1 MTKKIHYH
9 FLYKTT
15 NLINNKYYY
24 GVHSTKNLT
33 DGYLGSGKYLKRS
46 INKYGQENFKIE
58 IIQFFN
64 DRESLLEKEKEI
76 VNENTLLDEN
86 CMNLRPG
93 GFGGFS
99 SKEQSKNAKKSNEKQ
114 KWLKE
119 NDIEWFK
126 KCCENKKKSLLN
138 QYKNGTREKL
148 YFYDWKGKKH
158 LEESKRKIGEKNSI
172 NQKGEKNS
180 QFGTCWIINENE
192 KKCIKI
198 NNDILDDYLSKGWK
212 KGRKMNW

>member
-1 MTKKIHYH
+1 MTKKSSYH

-15 NLINNKYYY
+15 NLINNKYYF
-24 GVHSTKNLT
+24 GAHSTKKLN
-33 DGYLGSGKYLKRS
+33 DQYLGSGKYLKRS
-46 INKYGQENFKIE
+46 INKYGKENFKIE
-58 IIQFFN
+58 IIEFFQN
-64 DRESLLEKEKEI
+64 REELMEREKEI
-76 VNENTLLDEN
+76 INETVLLDDM

-99 SKEQSKNAKKSNEKQ
+99 SKEQIENAKKSNAKQ

-119 NDIEWFK
+119 NDSEWFK
-126 KCCENKKKSLLN
+126 RICENKKKSLLK
-138 QYKNGTREKL
+138 QYENGREKF
-148 YFYDWKGKKH
+148 YFFDWNGKTHTNEAKI
-158 LEESKRKIGEKNSI
+158 KIGIKNSI

-180 QFGTCWIINENE
+180 QFGTCWIISEEE

-198 NNDILDDYLSKGWK
+198 NKDMLSDYLSKGWK